1 VTDLA
6 LITSEEAEAIHR
18 RIMAD
23 YPAEPIGVRDA
34 HGLAGALARPT
45 WYAQYQQ
52 ADVARQAAALL
63 CGLVMAHAFA
73 NGNKRTAW
81 EITKV
86 LLLDVGYHIAA
97 PHQAIL
103 DLVYG
108 IDNEGRTVEEVA
120 AWFREHLRAPAEE
133 GRHGQ

>member
-1 VTDLA
+1 VTDLPV
-6 LITSEEAEAIHR
+6 ITPEEAEAIHR

-23 YPAEPIGVRDA
+23 YPSEPVGVRDA
-34 HGLAGALARPT
+34 HSLAGALARPA
-45 WYAQYQQ
+45 WHAQYAQ

-86 LLLDVGYHIAA
+86 VLLDAGSRIVA
-97 PHQAIL
+97 PPQAIL

-108 IDNEGRTVEEVA
+108 VDNEGRTVDEVA
-120 AWFREHLRAPAEE
+120 AWFREHLTP
-133 GRHGQ
+133 